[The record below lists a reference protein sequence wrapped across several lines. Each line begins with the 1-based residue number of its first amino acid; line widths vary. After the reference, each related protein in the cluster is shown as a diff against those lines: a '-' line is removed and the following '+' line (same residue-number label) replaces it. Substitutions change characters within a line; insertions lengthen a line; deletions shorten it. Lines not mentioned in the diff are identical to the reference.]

1 MALLYIY
8 NTIISTILLFKHCYK
23 KLGFPIQQKL
33 SLFPLLLAASFVKFV
48 WNNVESYHPDYII
61 ILSSVHICYPFHLL
75 LLLNLQKWID
85 FCYLFVILL
94 VPVSDIWRRWPSLI
108 TTGILLLKQFSY
120 TISIFIIKLTGCNS
134 NQT

>member
-8 NTIISTILLFKHCYK
+8 NTIISTILLFNHCYK

-61 ILSSVHICYPFHLL
+61 ILSSVHICSPFHLL

-94 VPVSDIWRRWPSLI
+94 VPVSDIWRRMAIVNNYGHSFV
-108 TTGILLLKQFSY
+108 K
-120 TISIFIIKLTGCNS
+120 TIFLYNIHFHNKTHRV
-134 NQT
+134 